1 MACSRDHTSNQIRCA
16 YLQPTM
22 DELESDLNVKLV
34 NQDELESSITEKAN
48 KALISKEQELDEK
61 RLRKTTAELRKTT
74 SKIQA
79 LRRRLENPRTKLSQR
94 RQLEDEIS
102 WFEEN
107 ELQQLQ
113 QDMADIQARLR
124 GNREELAKT
133 AEKSAGGGRMA
144 GESERD
150 FLIRT
155 GKITAFGN
163 TSGFKTET
171 GQSHVFLRAPGFGTE
186 RENRQEALMEKK
198 VKTEDQSVS
207 ETLQDQTDQNDQQI
221 QPKLESLETQKS
233 PEEIETHDYPQIDIP
248 GTTEA
253 QLNPESL
260 ESYTEDIED
269 HLNDLED
276 KAQDSDADYKANIEA
291 IDVDSESENEI
302 PQKRRRA
309 ISELE
314 SEPESEAKSDS
325 EVEAQTVEANIDDGN
340 EDYYQK
346 RLQEWVSRRSAL
358 RNENGKEEHNDKPEW
373 FLPHPSVADAVLD
386 SRFRLPGDIHPAL
399 FEYQKTCVQ
408 WLWELYCQKTGGILG
423 DEMGLGKTIQVIAF
437 LAGLHYLG
445 LLDKPVL
452 LVVPATVMNQW
463 VNEFHRWWPPLRCVI
478 LHSIGSGM
486 KNMARMEEELEEH
499 LDEEGEGEL
508 SVRAANAQAN
518 ASEMVQRVL
527 QHGHV
532 LVTTYVGLRVY
543 AKHILPHEWGYAVL
557 DEGHKIRNPNLAISL
572 ACKRI
577 KTHNRVILSGTPIQN
592 NLIELWSLF
601 DFVFPGRLGTLP
613 VFEQQ
618 FAIPINMGG
627 YANASNLQV
636 QTGYKCAVV
645 LRDLISPYLLRR
657 LKADVAQD
665 LPKKSEM
672 VLFVKLT
679 QYQHDMYE
687 KFLGSEDAAAIMKGR
702 RRVLMGVDILR
713 KICNH
718 PDLVDRTALLHK
730 KGYNYGS
737 PARSGKMQV
746 ARQLLQLWQAQG
758 HRTLLFCQTRQ
769 MLDILERFVAR
780 MLCIDAQG
788 AETSNPMRYLRMD
801 GSTPIGKRQQLVDTF
816 NANEYYHVFLL
827 TTKVGGLGVNLTG
840 ADRVIIFDPDWN
852 PSTDIQARERA
863 WRLGQ
868 KRDITIYRLMTAG
881 TIEEKIYHR
890 QIFKTFL
897 TNKILKDPKQRRFFK
912 LADLHDLFTLGDPD
926 EKGTETAEM
935 FNGSEKTFSG
945 TKDRQLR
952 RLEGGPKNDDDL
964 YRVATLMGVSKLD
977 KFAGDDDEKNGAKE
991 DDRLMEGLFSGV
1003 HSALQHD
1010 EIVGQTHLEESLAE
1024 KEANRVAKEAAAALR
1039 KSRLAARKTAI
1050 GTPTWTGK
1058 FGVAGRFGPKKKA
1071 NGPLRVPS
1079 STNENSLSS
1088 TAILGELR
1096 QRRSVPEREPSNSR
1110 QELLERIVGV
1120 LMKEPGG
1127 FAKSGKILG
1136 ALSKLVDLK
1145 QEKELVMV
1153 RSLLREVADWQKD
1166 EKGWKLKL
1174 ELKDEGTGEE

>member
-1 MACSRDHTSNQIRCA
+1 
-16 YLQPTM
+16 M

-133 AEKSAGGGRMA
+133 TEKSAGGGRMA

-186 RENRQEALMEKK
+186 RENRQEASMEKK

-221 QPKLESLETQKS
+221 QPKLESSETQKS
-233 PEEIETHDYPQIDIP
+233 PEELEAYEYPQIDIP
-248 GTTEA
+248 ETTEA

-260 ESYTEDIED
+260 ESYTEDIEV
-269 HLNDLED
+269 HSNDSED

-325 EVEAQTVEANIDDGN
+325 EVEAQSVEANIDDGN
-340 EDYYQK
+340 EEYYQK

-437 LAGLHYLG
+437 LAGLHYSG

-557 DEGHKIRNPNLAISL
+557 DEGHKIRNPNSAISL

-780 MLCIDAQG
+780 MSCIDAQG

-912 LADLHDLFTLGDPD
+912 SADLHDLFTLGDPD

-945 TKDRQLR
+945 TKDRQSR

-1010 EIVGQTHLEESLAE
+1010 EIVGQTHSEESLAE
-1024 KEANRVAKEAAAALR
+1024 KEASRVAKEAAAALR

-1071 NGPLRVPS
+1071 NGPLKVPS

-1110 QELLERIVGV
+1110 QDLLERIVGV
-1120 LMKEPGG
+1120 LMKEPDG

-1166 EKGWKLKL
+1166 EKGWKLKS
-1174 ELKDEGTGEE
+1174 ELKDEGAGEE

>member
-133 AEKSAGGGRMA
+133 AEKSAGEGRMA

-186 RENRQEALMEKK
+186 RENRQEASMEKE
-198 VKTEDQSVS
+198 VKTEDQRGR
-207 ETLQDQTDQNDQQI
+207 ETPQDQTDENDQQI
-221 QPKLESLETQKS
+221 QPKLESSETQKS
-233 PEEIETHDYPQIDIP
+233 PEELEAYEYPQIDIP
-248 GTTEA
+248 ETTEA

-260 ESYTEDIED
+260 ESYTEDIEV
-269 HLNDLED
+269 HSNDSED

-325 EVEAQTVEANIDDGN
+325 EVDAQTVEANIDDGN

-437 LAGLHYLG
+437 LAGLHYSG

-557 DEGHKIRNPNLAISL
+557 DEGHKIRNPNSAISL

-780 MLCIDAQG
+780 MSCIDAQG

-912 LADLHDLFTLGDPD
+912 SADLHDLFTLGDPD

-945 TKDRQLR
+945 TKDRQSR

-1010 EIVGQTHLEESLAE
+1010 EIVGQTHSEESLAE

-1071 NGPLRVPS
+1071 NGPLKVPS
-1079 STNENSLSS
+1079 STNESSLSS

-1120 LMKEPGG
+1120 LMKDPDG

-1166 EKGWKLKL
+1166 EKGWKLKS
-1174 ELKDEGTGEE
+1174 ELKDEGAGEE